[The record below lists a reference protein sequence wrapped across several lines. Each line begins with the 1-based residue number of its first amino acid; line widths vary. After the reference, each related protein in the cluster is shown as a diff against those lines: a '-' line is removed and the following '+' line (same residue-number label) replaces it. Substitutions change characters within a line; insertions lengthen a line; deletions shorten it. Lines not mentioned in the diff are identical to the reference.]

1 MKILF
6 KYTILM
12 MMVAIM
18 MFSCNPDDASEIDEE
33 KANAVIEALQGTWTA
48 SEVRKDQTVISD
60 FENFSITITD
70 KSYSTE
76 NGSPVWPQSGT
87 FDVQNAEVEDEF
99 IREDGRLFTA
109 NVNNGILTLVIVYQE
124 ETGRGEYGTYEFV
137 MN

>member
-12 MMVAIM
+12 MMAAIM

-87 FDVQNAEVEDEF
+87 FKVQNAEMEDEF

-109 NVNNGILTLVIVYQE
+109 NVNNGILTVVIVYQE

>member
-6 KYTILM
+6 KYISLM
-12 MMVAIM
+12 MMAAIM

-33 KANAVIEALQGTWTA
+33 TANAVIEALQGTWTA
-48 SEVRKDQTVISD
+48 SEIRKDQAVISD

-87 FDVQNAEVEDEF
+87 FEVQNTEVEDEF

-109 NVNNGILTLVIVYQE
+109 NVNNGILTVVIVYQE